1 MIPEFKKLTEEE
13 RELLYQA
20 PALVSVLA
28 SCAFNAINE
37 TRKRDAIKLSHLK
50 TFTANP
56 VLIPYYQ
63 EVEHGF
69 TERFEAIARKYFPFD
84 EEKRAELREEVNRV
98 SEVIAKLDNKFFAI
112 TLYTSLQR
120 YADHVKRSI
129 HSVFQDF
136 IFPMPIPGL
145 SA

>member
-13 RELLYQA
+13 RELLYKA

-28 SCAFNAINE
+28 SCAVNAIDE

-56 VLIPYYQ
+56 VLIPYYK
-63 EVEHGF
+63 EVEDGF
-69 TERFEAIARKYFPFD
+69 TERFETIARKYFPFD
-84 EEKRAELREEVNRV
+84 EEKRAEMREEVNKV
-98 SEVIAKLDNKFFAI
+98 SEVMAKLDNKFFAQ